1 MANTKPSAIGINSSN
16 TPSHLMVPVV
26 CSATGSTIIP
36 SFEYLVM
43 SKTAKVM
50 AQEMKREES
59 ARTRPVV
66 KTTSE

>member
-1 MANTKPSAIGINSSN
+1 
-16 TPSHLMVPVV
+16 MVPVV
-26 CSATGSTIIP
+26 CSATGSTIMP

-66 KTTSE
+66 KTTSEYR